1 MNLIKNNKFIILSI
15 LCIIIFCIGVT
26 PITLQNDTFYSVKI
40 GEYVLQNGITMQD
53 PFSWHDGL
61 PYEYPHWGYDV
72 MMYLIYNVGGWNGI
86 YISTII
92 FACILG
98 LSIYA
103 VNRKL
108 TKNNVTSF
116 IITIMTM
123 YMLRG
128 YIAARAQLVTFILF
142 ILTIYFIEKFLETAK
157 KRYAIPLILI
167 PIIIANI
174 HVAVFPFYFVLYLP
188 YIGEY
193 VIHNLLNI
201 DNLFYKIKMNK
212 LNKKKDKANEQ
223 EKKNIEDTIR
233 KMQARRIAREEKNN
247 KIQANPYKIKVD
259 ISKNIKYLIL
269 IMIIC
274 IFTGLITPTGT
285 TPYTYLYD
293 TMRGN
298 TPQNINE
305 HLPLTLMEHKDFLL
319 TIVLFLAI
327 ITFTDVKIKLRDLL
341 MLSGLLFLAFQSN
354 RQISMFVLICSVIL
368 NKLICQIIDKY
379 DNGRCEKLEKICM
392 QFPMYILITCV
403 TIFTSASILK
413 PNTER
418 PIVDDVTY
426 PVYAAEFILNNL
438 DTQNIRIYNEYN
450 YGSYLLFRGIPVF
463 IDSRADLYAPE
474 FNGGRDIFTDFLN
487 ISGLN
492 EDYKKKFDEYGI
504 THAIMY
510 QSSKLSLLLKED
522 EDYRVIYDKD
532 FIIYERVKG
541 EANEY

>member
-26 PITLQNDTFYSVKI
+26 PITLQNDTFYSIKI

-53 PFSWHDGL
+53 PFSWHEGL

-72 MMYLIYNVGGWNGI
+72 MMYLIYNLGGWNGI

-92 FACILG
+92 FSCILG
-98 LSIYA
+98 LSIYV
-103 VNRKL
+103 VNKKL

-116 IITIMTM
+116 IITIMAM

-142 ILTIYFIEKFLETAK
+142 ILTIYFIEKFLETGK
-157 KRYAIPLILI
+157 KRYAVPLILI
-167 PIIIANI
+167 PLIIANI
-174 HVAVFPFYFVLYLP
+174 HVAVWPFYFILYLP

-193 VIHNLLNI
+193 VIHNLFNI

-212 LNKKKDKANEQ
+212 LRKKMDKASED
-223 EKKNIEDTIR
+223 EKKNIQDMIS
-233 KMQARRIAREEKNN
+233 KMQERKNAREEKNN

-259 ISKNIKYLIL
+259 ISKNIKWLIL
-269 IMIIC
+269 IMIMC

-305 HLPLTLMEHKDFLL
+305 HLPLTLMQHKDFLL
-319 TIVLFLAI
+319 TIVLFLSV
-327 ITFTDVKIKLRDLL
+327 ITFIDVKIKLRDLL

-354 RQISMFVLICSVIL
+354 RQISMFVLICSLIL
-368 NKLICQIIDKY
+368 NRLICQIIDKY
-379 DNGRCEKLEKICM
+379 DNGRCKKLEKICM
-392 QFPMYILITCV
+392 QFPIYILIICV
-403 TIFTSASILK
+403 TVFTSASLLK
-413 PNTER
+413 SNAER

-426 PVYAAEFILNNL
+426 PVYAADFILNNL
-438 DTQNIRIYNEYN
+438 DVQNIRIYNEYN

-474 FNGGRDIFTDFLN
+474 FNGGRDIFSDFLN
-487 ISGLN
+487 ISSLE
-492 EDYKKKFDEYGI
+492 EDYKEKFDEYGI

-522 EDYRVIYDKD
+522 EDYKVIYDKD

>member
-26 PITLQNDTFYSVKI
+26 PITLQNDTFYSIKI

-53 PFSWHDGL
+53 PFSWHEGL

-72 MMYLIYNVGGWNGI
+72 MMYLIYNLGGWNGI

-92 FACILG
+92 FSCILG
-98 LSIYA
+98 LSIYV
-103 VNRKL
+103 VNKKL

-116 IITIMTM
+116 IITIMAM

-142 ILTIYFIEKFLETAK
+142 ILTIYFIEKFLETGK
-157 KRYAIPLILI
+157 KRYAVPLILI
-167 PIIIANI
+167 PLIIANI
-174 HVAVFPFYFVLYLP
+174 HVAVWPFYFILYLP

-193 VIHNLLNI
+193 VIHNLFNI
-201 DNLFYKIKMNK
+201 DNLFYKIKMKK
-212 LNKKKDKANEQ
+212 LRKKMDKASED
-223 EKKNIEDTIR
+223 EKKSIEDMIS
-233 KMQARRIAREEKNN
+233 KMQERKNAREEKNN

-259 ISKNIKYLIL
+259 ISKNIKWLIL
-269 IMIIC
+269 IMIMC

-305 HLPLTLMEHKDFLL
+305 HLPLTLMQHKDFLL
-319 TIVLFLAI
+319 TIVLFLSV
-327 ITFTDVKIKLRDLL
+327 ITFIDVKIKLRDLL

-354 RQISMFVLICSVIL
+354 RQISMFVLICSLIL
-368 NKLICQIIDKY
+368 NRLICQIIDKY
-379 DNGRCEKLEKICM
+379 DNGRCKKLEKICM
-392 QFPMYILITCV
+392 QFPIYILIICV
-403 TIFTSASILK
+403 TVFTSASLLK
-413 PNTER
+413 SNAER

-426 PVYAAEFILNNL
+426 PVYAADFILNNL
-438 DTQNIRIYNEYN
+438 DVQNIRIYNEYN

-474 FNGGRDIFTDFLN
+474 FNGGRDIFSDFLN
-487 ISGLN
+487 ISSLE
-492 EDYKKKFDEYGI
+492 EDYKEKFDEYGI

-522 EDYRVIYDKD
+522 EDYKVIYDKD